1 MKTHNPY
8 SAEVSAEKQLIR
20 DHGGY
25 ASRRLPSHAATFK
38 AQALRQLALC
48 ELMREKIEALEA
60 ALSAARAMIDGV
72 SPEEMA
78 GLNGYDASE
87 NRKWMAKV
95 YDP

>member
-1 MKTHNPY
+1 MKTHNQF
-8 SAEVSAEKQLIR
+8 SAEVSAEKQMIR
-20 DHGGY
+20 DYGGN
-25 ASRRLPSHAATFK
+25 SSKGLPAHAATFK

-48 ELMREKIEALEA
+48 ELMRERNEELEA

-87 NRKWMAKV
+87 NRKWMAKI